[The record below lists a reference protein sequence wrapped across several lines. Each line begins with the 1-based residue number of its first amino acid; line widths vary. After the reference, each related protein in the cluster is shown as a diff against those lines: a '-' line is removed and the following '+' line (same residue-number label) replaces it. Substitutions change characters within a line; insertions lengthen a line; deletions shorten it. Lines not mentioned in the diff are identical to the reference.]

1 MYGLRLVH
9 QIALLTL
16 ILWRMS
22 RPDGQEPA
30 RNILWSLLQWQLDNG
45 HCQAKLPNCQIAG
58 GQETFNLD
66 GKATGQAK
74 LRAWQTLARYSSCH
88 YQISWIAG
96 GIDESNIKGQNILGV
111 GGCPM
116 LRIFSQSWNES
127 MSLKLSA
134 KRRSLVGWQLKSQ
147 IVSLAGLISPISPF
161 TKSVP
166 IVQRE
171 KYYIVFGALCQNIQP
186 KLQ

>member
-1 MYGLRLVH
+1 
-9 QIALLTL
+9 
-16 ILWRMS
+16 
-22 RPDGQEPA
+22 
-30 RNILWSLLQWQLDNG
+30 
-45 HCQAKLPNCQIAG
+45 
-58 GQETFNLD
+58 
-66 GKATGQAK
+66 
-74 LRAWQTLARYSSCH
+74 
-88 YQISWIAG
+88 
-96 GIDESNIKGQNILGV
+96 
-111 GGCPM
+111 M
-116 LRIFSQSWNES
+116 LRIFSQSGNES

-186 KLQ
+186 KLQQCYVQVDILRLFHHHLHHHHHHHHHFYLGHVCDGVGIVHQLPLVHLNFSQSGNRTRSFLLQTVTYLFCSEQ